1 MFMFFSLFHISAV
14 FHKKKKKFLKSL
26 FGQQALTP
34 SLEAEGEYVG
44 TPADDRGL
52 GRVLVTMS
60 PPSSSPQGTHKVV
73 S

>member
-1 MFMFFSLFHISAV
+1 M
-14 FHKKKKKFLKSL
+14 FLKSL
-26 FGQQALTP
+26 FGRQALAP

-60 PPSSSPQGTHKVV
+60 PPSSSPQGTHRVV